1 MSRKESGWTL
11 IWVEGFAQEEVS
23 LKWFVPMGSTQLRG
37 ELPAEGLGTPRR
49 AAAGANSSS
58 CAGMMVTTT
67 HRLLS
72 HLLDK
77 FLPTGLSVF

>member
-1 MSRKESGWTL
+1 M
-11 IWVEGFAQEEVS
+11 EGFAQEEVS

-49 AAAGANSSS
+49 AAPGANSSS
-58 CAGMMVTTT
+58 CTGRMVTTT
-67 HRLLS
+67 HWLLS

-77 FLPTGLSVF
+77 FLSARLSVF

>member
-1 MSRKESGWTL
+1 M

-49 AAAGANSSS
+49 AAPGANSSS
-58 CAGMMVTTT
+58 CAGTMVTTT
-67 HRLLS
+67 PRLLS

-77 FLPTGLSVF
+77 FLSAVLSVF